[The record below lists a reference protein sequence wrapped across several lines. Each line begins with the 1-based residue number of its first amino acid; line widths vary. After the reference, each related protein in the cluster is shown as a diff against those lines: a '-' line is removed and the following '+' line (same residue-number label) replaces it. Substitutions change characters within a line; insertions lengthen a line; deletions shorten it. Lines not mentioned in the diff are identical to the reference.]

1 MPDIRRRASGID
13 PKTVFEAPDMARCPN
28 RTAPGSGSSAP
39 GDSKV
44 VRRPSDAGST
54 RGLSMIAFLLSRLL
68 HPARRSFLAMRRGWR
83 WETIPF
89 DRPRHLTNG
98 RMSRDD
104 GGQMWRRWNGR
115 DYDWVQLAMMP

>member
-1 MPDIRRRASGID
+1 
-13 PKTVFEAPDMARCPN
+13 
-28 RTAPGSGSSAP
+28 
-39 GDSKV
+39 
-44 VRRPSDAGST
+44 
-54 RGLSMIAFLLSRLL
+54 MIAFLLSRLL

>member
-1 MPDIRRRASGID
+1 
-13 PKTVFEAPDMARCPN
+13 
-28 RTAPGSGSSAP
+28 
-39 GDSKV
+39 
-44 VRRPSDAGST
+44 
-54 RGLSMIAFLLSRLL
+54 MIAFLLSRILD
-68 HPARRSFLAMRRGWR
+68 PARRSFLAMRRGWR

-115 DYDWVQLAMMP
+115 DYDLVQLAMMP